1 MMFTFQMMFTLMET
15 VKKGKHLRYQLHI
28 LKLEGKKSSKKIGGV
43 ARLSSQ
49 IEKLC
54 DAADNMS
61 QATSSLTPIMDPYG
75 IPQAVKV
82 LDCMSEEVMSMV
94 DNFNGDESDDERE
107 NKEML
112 QRMECFNQLF
122 VVASSSVKLYYEKYI
137 LKQPCMDSK

>member
-82 LDCMSEEVMSMV
+82 LDCMSEEVP
-94 DNFNGDESDDERE
+94 
-107 NKEML
+107 K
-112 QRMECFNQLF
+112 
-122 VVASSSVKLYYEKYI
+122 ASLLYF
-137 LKQPCMDSK
+137 